1 MQLNCIMILGVL
13 GKGGSGKSTVATAL
27 VTYLR
32 AQNKSLLAIDADH
45 NMDLSHNLT
54 IGTDTSP
61 HTYLGSGLSDMYTY
75 LNIAPEVKYDTAYLN
90 GISKTFTLTPI
101 DSFSEKYSIAL
112 DATTRLMVAGP
123 QTDAVLHGKT
133 CSHILT
139 TPLKLYLPLL
149 TVQPDE
155 YVVIDEKAGAD
166 GVTTGIV
173 TGIDVGIIVVE
184 PTLHSIKTAKQIAE
198 LMDFYQTPYL
208 FVGNKILATEDQEYL
223 AQELN
228 QVPIVHLGQN
238 RDIQKGHNDFAI
250 TWQTELAVIV
260 ETAATLNMNNRPER
274 TAIKF
279 ARNQSFS
286 TTH

>member
-1 MQLNCIMILGVL
+1 MILGVL
-13 GKGGSGKSTVATAL
+13 GKGGSGKSTVATAI

-32 AQNKSLLAIDADH
+32 TQNKSLLAIDADH

-54 IGTDTSP
+54 IGTDTP
-61 HTYLGSGLSDMYTY
+61 PQAYLGSGLTDMYSY
-75 LNIAPEVKYDTAYLN
+75 LGIAPEVKYDAAFLG
-90 GISKTFTLTPI
+90 GIAETFSLIPL
-101 DSFSEKYSIAL
+101 DSFSEKYSIPL
-112 DATTRLMVAGP
+112 DSTTRLMVAGP

-149 TVQPDE
+149 TVQPNE

-184 PTLHSIKTAKQIAE
+184 PALHSIKTAKQIAE
-198 LMDFYQTPYL
+198 LMNFYHTPYL
-208 FVGNKILATEDQEYL
+208 FVGNKIQGVEDREYL
-223 AQELN
+223 VQELN
-228 QVPIVHLGQN
+228 QAPIVHLEQN
-238 RDIQKGHNDFAI
+238 RDIQKGHHDFAT
-250 TWQTELAVIV
+250 TWQTELALIID
-260 ETAATLNMNNRPER
+260 TAATLNMNNRAER
-274 TAIKF
+274 TTSKF
-279 ARNQSFS
+279 VRNQSFS